1 MRGIAEGGS
10 CSVLFSLV
18 EEGHGSYV
26 RVSHDSLGARMAGG
40 LPSLGRFS
48 TTLHRRIY
56 TSLED
61 SLSFLAKSRSTLPP
75 TRELFPGEA

>member
-10 CSVLFSLV
+10 CSVLFSPV
-18 EEGHGSYV
+18 EEGQGSYV

-48 TTLHRRIY
+48 TTLHILHVY
-56 TSLED
+56 MED
-61 SLSFLAKSRSTLPP
+61 SLSFPAKSRSTLPP